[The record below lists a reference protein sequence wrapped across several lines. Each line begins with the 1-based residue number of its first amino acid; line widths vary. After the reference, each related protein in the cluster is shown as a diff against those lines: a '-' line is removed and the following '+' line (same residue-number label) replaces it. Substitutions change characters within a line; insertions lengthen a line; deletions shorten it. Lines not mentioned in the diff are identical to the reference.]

1 MLLSNFHLR
10 IQVEEASYVKLTM
23 TARGPSLIA
32 LKMIAP
38 PGAVFISP
46 PGDNYVSDD
55 DDDDDDDDVEEGE
68 EDVDDISEIV
78 CLVQMYQ
85 I

>member
-1 MLLSNFHLR
+1 MLLSNFHFV
-10 IQVEEASYVKLTM
+10 QVEGASYVKLTM

-38 PGAVFISP
+38 PGAVFIRP

-55 DDDDDDDDVEEGE
+55 DDDDDIGE
-68 EDVDDISEIV
+68 TV
-78 CLVQMYQ
+78 CLV

>member
-1 MLLSNFHLR
+1 
-10 IQVEEASYVKLTM
+10 M

-38 PGAVFISP
+38 PGAVFIRP
-46 PGDNYVSDD
+46 PGDNYVSDDD

-68 EDVDDISEIV
+68 EDVDVDDISETV
-78 CLVQMYQ
+78 CLVQMCQ